1 MTTVTTTT
9 TMTKTTVTTLMTTT
23 YIDGP
28 LLTGSV
34 SVVPGVTYE
43 VNLKL
48 MMGDLDG
55 TREYADLTIDGQST
69 GRCGNTSHS
78 LSSGSCEWLSCD
90 TGLSDLNSAN
100 SVVSIRLQYNR
111 EYHYSYSG
119 RCTVSGTSNVRAAAF
134 LMLKPKGIFLYRL

>member
-1 MTTVTTTT
+1 MSSFNYISAVVTA
-9 TMTKTTVTTLMTTT
+9 TLMTTSA
-23 YIDGP
+23 IDGP

-48 MMGDLDG
+48 MMGDLDS
-55 TREYADLTIDGQST
+55 TYEYADLTLDAQSS

-90 TGLSDLNSAN
+90 TGLSDLNLFKQVAD
-100 SVVSIRLQYNR
+100 
-111 EYHYSYSG
+111 
-119 RCTVSGTSNVRAAAF
+119 A
-134 LMLKPKGIFLYRL
+134 